1 MSKLMLLKRN
11 SFISI
16 ENEEKREKCGMA
28 TKWPIPSR
36 LQCHKYLLQIN
47 FYYVEMVEKDFELFF
62 WKTYV
67 TKSLELKFKIFIENS
82 L

>member
-1 MSKLMLLKRN
+1 MSNFILLGKN
-11 SFISI
+11 VFISI
-16 ENEEKREKCGMA
+16 ENEEKKEKCGMA

-36 LQCHKYLLQIN
+36 PQCHKYLLQIN
-47 FYYVEMVEKDFELFF
+47 YYVWMVEKDFELFF
-62 WKTYV
+62 WKRYV